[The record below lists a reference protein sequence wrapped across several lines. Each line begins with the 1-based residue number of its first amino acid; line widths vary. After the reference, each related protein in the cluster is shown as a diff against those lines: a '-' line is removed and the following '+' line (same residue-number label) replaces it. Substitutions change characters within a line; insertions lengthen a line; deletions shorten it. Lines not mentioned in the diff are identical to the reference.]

1 MARIPLKNR
10 DVYKVGECAV
20 RAGIGVK
27 AMRALIK
34 AGTCPSLKIGRNVV
48 VPKAAF
54 HRWLDSCGLAAA

>member
-34 AGTCPSLKIGRNVV
+34 KGKCPSLKIDGRNVI

-54 HRWLDSCGLAAA
+54 HQWLDSCGSAA